1 MGAATVLGQ
10 TVTEKQS
17 RTLHSLRKAACCMLW
32 PLVVAYGSAQAQTQP
47 TAATVVVSGLGGS
60 PEYDEQFDRYGSA
73 IADAARQLTPSD
85 EAVVHLQGAQA
96 TKGAI
101 LDALT
106 TLQQLSSDDS
116 VRLFLLGHGSF
127 DGSQYKYNI
136 PGPDLTGE
144 ELAEALGELPM
155 QQLVV
160 LSTSASGALLE
171 PLQAGNRVVIT
182 ATKNG
187 RERNAVRFTE
197 FLAAGLTDP
206 AADTDKDEIINA
218 DELYQFA
225 ERAVA
230 TYYEGEKLLASEHA
244 RINGDASGIELA
256 RYGSLLANQSDI
268 SEELIAQR
276 KEISDRIANLR
287 TRKDDLTEDDY
298 FDQLQTLML
307 ELATVQREI
316 DEPADEPAVPADNA
330 QPTGTSDAPEPRSP
344 EPQVLI
350 REPATDPAID
360 NNKEDTSVVE

>member
-1 MGAATVLGQ
+1 MKARPDNL
-10 TVTEKQS
+10 
-17 RTLHSLRKAACCMLW
+17 RFLRKAACWTLLL
-32 PLVVAYGSAQAQTQP
+32 PVGVALVSAHVSAQSQTQA
-47 TAATVVVSGLGGS
+47 TAATLVVSGLGGS
-60 PEYDEQFDRYGSA
+60 PEYDEQFERYGTA
-73 IADAARQLTPSD
+73 IADVARQLAASD
-85 EAVVHLQGAQA
+85 EAVIHLQGTQA
-96 TKGAI
+96 TKSAI
-101 LDALT
+101 LDAL
-106 TLQQLSSDDS
+106 QQLNNNDS

-144 ELAEALGELPM
+144 ELAEALGQLPM
-155 QQLVV
+155 EQLVV

-206 AADTDKDEIINA
+206 AADIDKDEIINA
-218 DELYQFA
+218 DELYKYA

-244 RINGDASGIELA
+244 RINGDASAIELA
-256 RYGSLLANQSDI
+256 RYGSLLANQNDVA
-268 SEELIAQR
+268 EELIAQR

-287 TRKDDLTEDDY
+287 TRKDDLTEDEY
-298 FDQLQTLML
+298 FDQLQVLML

-316 DEPADEPAVPADNA
+316 DEPAAEPEQPADNA
-330 QPTGTSDAPEPRSP
+330 LQPNTADDSP
-344 EPQVLI
+344 EPPEQQVLI
-350 REPATDPAID
+350 REPTADPVID
-360 NNKEDTSVVE
+360 NSKEDTSVVE